1 MKTLILLFFTMLSLN
16 IHAQTYFEKPLARS
30 ISVDATA
37 TANRTVYGWKYG
49 VRVGL
54 DISGKWKMGYMRV
67 QNAGASEAGQKLFSG
82 AYFQRALNPNSK
94 LVIAPTLKIGFYD
107 GQFLAVQPTI
117 EGNYKVNDNV
127 HLLAGVGRVDGY
139 PSFDLGFKLD
149 LTRIK

>member
-1 MKTLILLFFTMLSLN
+1 MLSLN
-16 IHAQTYFEKPLARS
+16 LSAQSFNKRTLKQTTVEAIP
-30 ISVDATA
+30 

-54 DISGKWKMGYMRV
+54 DINGKWKMGYMRV
-67 QNAGASEAGQKLFSG
+67 QNAGASDAGQKLFSG

-107 GQFLAVQPTI
+107 GQFLAIQPTI
-117 EGNYKVNDNV
+117 EGNYKVSDNV

-139 PSFDLGFKLD
+139 PSFDLGLRLK